1 MKLLSKNKEE
11 KSKVVLEIEVTQE
24 EFEEALTKA
33 FKKNVSKITVPGF
46 RKGKA
51 PRKMIEKYY
60 GESVFFEDAVNE
72 SYPAAY
78 EEAVKEAG
86 IEPIDR
92 ADVEIIKLDKTGYT
106 FKATVAV
113 KPEVTLGEYKGLTVT
128 KKVPVVTDEEVDAEI
143 ERLRERNSR
152 LVEVKDRPVKNGDT
166 VLIDY
171 AGYLNGE
178 AFAGGTAEKQTL
190 KIGSGQFIPG
200 FEEQIIGKNIGEE
213 FDINVKF
220 PEEYHASELA
230 GKDTVFKIKLHEIK
244 ETELPELDNE
254 FIKDISTEFDTVE
267 AFKEDLKK
275 KMQENNEQKAE
286 REVEDKLID
295 KVVEKMQ
302 VDLPEV
308 LVERN
313 IDQMVQDFDYRLR
326 SQGLDLPS
334 YLQITDTKMEDFR
347 KNFAE
352 EAEKRVKV
360 RLALEKIAELENL
373 KATEEEIDK
382 EYDTLATQYK
392 MDKEKIKT
400 YIPTEDIA
408 NDLAVNKAIDFIKE
422 NAKIRKSK

>member
-113 KPEVTLGEYKGLTVT
+113 KPEVILGEYKGLTVT